1 MKIENLQVLILEN
14 QILVT
19 QIEEVA
25 GELGSPDC
33 KLTEPF
39 ELMEDGTLEPWLM
52 SVTNQNTFMMHSDK
66 ILTLVEPNS
75 KLRDKYE
82 ALVKG

>member
-1 MKIENLQVLILEN
+1 MKIENLQVLILQN
-14 QILVT
+14 LILVT

-52 SVTNQNTFMMHSDK
+52 NITTQNTFMMHSDK
-66 ILTLVEPNS
+66 ILTLVVPNS

>member
-1 MKIENLQVLILEN
+1 MKIENLQVLILQN
-14 QILVT
+14 LILVT

-52 SVTNQNTFMMHSDK
+52 NITNQNTFMMHSDK